1 MPAFF
6 ESTTYIR
13 IFLSNREISYHKK
26 TLYHMFRKYREYIPF
41 MVGPMRLELTRSLT
55 RT

>member
-6 ESTTYIR
+6 ETTTYIR

-26 TLYHMFRKYREYIPF
+26 IP
-41 MVGPMRLELTRSLT
+41 VAYA
-55 RT
+55 